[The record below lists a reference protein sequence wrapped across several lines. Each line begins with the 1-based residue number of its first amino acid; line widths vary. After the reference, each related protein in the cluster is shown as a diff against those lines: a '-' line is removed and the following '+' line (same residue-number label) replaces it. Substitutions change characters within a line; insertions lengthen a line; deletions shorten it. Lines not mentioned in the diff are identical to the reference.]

1 MRLTKIFLP
10 AILLSYR
17 QDGALTKENI
27 AWLEKVFRDNVGE
40 GQEEFTLQEFKKIV
54 PSKNVGAH

>member
-1 MRLTKIFLP
+1 MRRI
-10 AILLSYR
+10 ILFCCR

-27 AWLEKVFRDNVGE
+27 AWLEQVFRDNVGE

-54 PSKNVGAH
+54 PSKNVQAQ